1 MLHLFGL
8 ISQIILAM
16 KRFMVDIFQSNI
28 PEDFIRCHLLTVLII
43 SGLDIPAVELVINQD
58 FPSSATTYVHR
69 VGRTAR
75 AGRSGTAISLV
86 TPRDIHLLQAAEL
99 AINTK
104 LTEYSISG
112 KSDLTQEHNI
122 DIIFGRWGAFRA
134 ALPHNF
140 SLC

>member
-1 MLHLFGL
+1 
-8 ISQIILAM
+8 
-16 KRFMVDIFQSNI
+16 MVDIFQSNI
-28 PEDFIRCHLLTVLII
+28 PEDFSYAVIWLLTVLII

-86 TPRDIHLLQAAEL
+86 TPHDIHLLQAAEL

-104 LTEYSISG
+104 LSEYSISG
-112 KSDLTQEHNI
+112 KSNLTQEHI
-122 DIIFGRWGAFRA
+122 LFLGDGGLFGQPFPRIFLYVEVLWEVFLSYPRT
-134 ALPHNF
+134 
-140 SLC
+140 

>member
-1 MLHLFGL
+1 
-8 ISQIILAM
+8 
-16 KRFMVDIFQSNI
+16 MVDIFQSNI
-28 PEDFIRCHLLTVLII
+28 PEDFSYAVIWLLTVLII

-86 TPRDIHLLQAAEL
+86 TPHDIHLLQAAEL

-112 KSDLTQEHNI
+112 KSNLTQEHI
-122 DIIFGRWGAFRA
+122 LFLGDGGLFG
-134 ALPHNF
+134 
-140 SLC
+140 